1 MSVLQS
7 GRRRAS
13 AEQQA
18 TVPGTAAVRAVRT
31 RLRRRSIVVSVGLL
45 VALSVLFV
53 LSLLIGD
60 FPMSVGD
67 VFASLTGHGTR
78 ATDFIVY
85 TLRLPR
91 VVTGMLVGLC
101 FGLSG
106 AIFQSTIRNPLASPD
121 IIGIT
126 SGASAAAVLAIL
138 LLGLSGYVVSLF
150 AFVGALVTAL
160 VIYVLA
166 WRRGIAGYRLVL
178 VGIGVAA
185 VLVSVIDY
193 LMTRAEVFDA
203 QVALLWLTGSLNGSS
218 QATMVPLAVLL
229 VVVLPLTLW
238 AAGSL
243 TGLQLGDETA
253 TSIGIEVERS
263 RLLLILFAVALAAI
277 ATAAAGPIGFV
288 AFVSGPIARRLTHG
302 TSISLIPAAL
312 VGALVVTA
320 ADFTGQHLLPVQ
332 LPVGVLTAAVGAPYL
347 LYLLVKSNRIGSGG

>member
-1 MSVLQS
+1 MTLLQS
-7 GRRRAS
+7 GRREGTVEQRS
-13 AEQQA
+13 A
-18 TVPGTAAVRAVRT
+18 PGMSAVRRVRH
-31 RLRRRSIVVSVGLL
+31 RLRRRSVVVSVGLL
-45 VALSVLFV
+45 AALAVLFV
-53 LSLLIGD
+53 LSLLVGD
-60 FPMSVGD
+60 FAMSVGD

-78 ATDFIVY
+78 ATDFIVH

-106 AIFQSTIRNPLASPD
+106 AIFQSLIRNPLASPD

-126 SGASAAAVLAIL
+126 SGASASAVLAIL
-138 LLGLSGYVVSLF
+138 LLGLSGFVVSLF

-166 WRRGIAGYRLVL
+166 WRQGIAGYRLVL

-185 VLVSVIDY
+185 VLISVIDF
-193 LMTRAEVFDA
+193 LMTRAEVYDA
-203 QVALLWLTGSLNGSS
+203 QVALLWLTGSLNGAS
-218 QATMVPLAVLL
+218 QSTMVPLAVLL
-229 VVVLPLTLW
+229 VVLGPLTLW

-263 RLLLILFAVALAAI
+263 RLLLILFGVALAAL
-277 ATAAAGPIGFV
+277 ATAAAGPVAFV
-288 AFVSGPIARRLTHG
+288 AFVSGPIARRLTRG
-302 TSISLIPAAL
+302 TGISLVPAAL

-320 ADFTGQHLLPVQ
+320 ADFAGQHLLPVQ

-347 LYLLVKSNRIGSGG
+347 LYLLVRSNRIGSGG